1 MSLNNVLKIS
11 SSGLA
16 AERFR
21 MDVISA
27 NIANANT
34 MKTDGKDPYRR
45 RDVSL
50 SGGPDGVTI
59 TGIVQDQRPFR
70 EVIDRSNPNADP
82 KTGIVTYSNV
92 EPVEEMVNMLSASR
106 AYEANIAA
114 FNSAKGMIRDAL
126 QIGKI

>member
-1 MSLNNVLKIS
+1 MSLNNVLRIS
-11 SSGLA
+11 SSGLS

-21 MDVISA
+21 MDVISS

-34 MKTDGKDPYRR
+34 MKTGGKDPYRR

-50 SGGPDGVTI
+50 QGSPEGVQI
-59 TGIVQDQRPFR
+59 TGIVEDQRPFR
-70 EVIDRSNPNADP
+70 QVVDRGNPNADP
-82 KTGIVTYSNV
+82 TTGIVTYSNV